1 MENKDID
8 TITYSGGKDKL
19 SFTISRQFAILYL
32 YNYVQRGDFALDKR
46 LKKLLEPS
54 YQVYF
59 MVFLLFSVACAYISV
74 PIAIIG
80 IALDGFLF
88 LAYHYR
94 ERTRRRDII
103 RYMQTVT
110 LSVGDA
116 AQASITHFPMP
127 TVIVQAAT
135 GEIIWTNDAFVEST
149 GCFDSALS
157 DNLLDLAPDFDT
169 HWLVEGKAQYP
180 GEVRIGKNVF
190 WAFGNLLSADKDRP
204 EEVLMLIYFVPCTE
218 LIEMRDAY
226 SRSRPVVAIISID
239 NYEEL
244 IKEATDLEKSSMM
257 AEINRKI
264 GEWTQDSQALLRK
277 YDRDKYIF
285 VLEEA
290 QFEKLQEK
298 KFSVLQDVRSI
309 QSRAGVV
316 ATLSIG
322 IGKDGESYEENW
334 RNASVALDMALSRGG
349 DQAVIKTRYNFDFFG
364 GLSKELEKRTK
375 VKSRVLAN
383 ALVQLI
389 RDSSQVMI
397 MGHKMSDMD
406 AFGAAVGMACAVRH
420 REKPVHIVINQD
432 KTMAHDL
439 IEKIKA
445 VPEYEDLLM
454 SPDEAMVQCDFNTLL
469 IVVDTNRP
477 DYVESL
483 PLLESINKVAV
494 IDHHRRA
501 ASYIENFALNLHEPY
516 ASSTCE
522 LVSEMLQYMVPTS
535 DILKIEAECMLAGLY
550 LDTKGFS
557 VKTGVRTFEAAAYLK
572 RAGADMS
579 EVMKLFQSNFDE
591 YIAQQRIIARAKDCG
606 EGIVLAVTEE
616 DVDRVTAAKAA
627 DSLLKINGVNASV
640 VIFRAGD
647 DVLVSARSN
656 GTVNVQRL
664 MEHLG
669 GGGNHSSAG
678 AQIMHGSVREVKAD
692 AENAIRRYQEDEDGD
707 N

>member
-1 MENKDID
+1 M
-8 TITYSGGKDKL
+8 
-19 SFTISRQFAILYL
+19 
-32 YNYVQRGDFALDKR
+32 DKR
-46 LKKLLEPS
+46 LKKLLQPS

-59 MVFLLFSVACAYISV
+59 WVFMLFAVACAYISV
-74 PIAIIG
+74 PIAVIG

-88 LAYHYR
+88 LGYHYQ

-103 RYMQTVT
+103 KYMQKVT

-127 TVIVQAAT
+127 TMIAQAAT
-135 GEIIWTNDAFVEST
+135 GQIIWTNDAFAEST
-149 GCFDSALS
+149 GLFDAALS
-157 DNLLDLAPDFDT
+157 DKLADIAPDFDT

-180 GEVRIGKNVF
+180 GEVRIGQNVF
-190 WAFGNLLSADKDRP
+190 WAFGNLLSTDEEQPD
-204 EEVLMLIYFVPCTE
+204 EVLMLIYFVPCTE

-226 SRSRPVVAIISID
+226 SSSRPVVAIISID

-244 IKEATDLEKSSMM
+244 IKEATDLEKSSLM
-257 AEINRKI
+257 ADINRKI
-264 GEWTQDSQALLRK
+264 GEWTQESQALLRK

-290 QFEKLQEK
+290 QFEKLQQK

-309 QSRAGVV
+309 QSRAGIV

-334 RNASVALDMALSRGG
+334 RNAGVALDMALSRGG

-375 VKSRVLAN
+375 VKSRVVAN

-439 IEKIKA
+439 IEKVKA
-445 VPEYEDLLM
+445 VPEYEDLLIT
-454 SPDEAMVQCDFNTLL
+454 PDEAMVQCDFNTLL
-469 IVVDTNRP
+469 IIVDTNRP
-477 DYVESL
+477 DYVESQS
-483 PLLESINKVAV
+483 LLESINKVAV

-535 DILKIEAECMLAGLY
+535 DILKIEAECMFAGLY

-591 YIAQQRIIARAKDCG
+591 YIAQQRIIADAKDCG
-606 EGIVLAVTEE
+606 EGIVLAVTSD
-616 DVDRVTAAKAA
+616 DVNRVTAAKAA

-640 VIFRAGD
+640 VVFRAGD

-656 GTVNVQRL
+656 GTVNVQL
-664 MEHLG
+664 IMEHLG

-678 AQIMHGSVREVKAD
+678 AQIMHGSVQEVKVD
-692 AENAIRRYQEDEDGD
+692 AENAIRRYQESDDSD
-707 N
+707 S

>member
-1 MENKDID
+1 M
-8 TITYSGGKDKL
+8 
-19 SFTISRQFAILYL
+19 
-32 YNYVQRGDFALDKR
+32 DKR
-46 LKKLLEPS
+46 LKKLLQPN

-59 MVFLLFSVACAYISV
+59 LVFLLFAVACAYISV
-74 PIAIIG
+74 SIALVG

-88 LAYHYR
+88 LGYYYG
-94 ERTRRRDII
+94 EQTRRRDII

-127 TVIVQAAT
+127 TVIAQVAT
-135 GEIIWTNDAFVEST
+135 GEIVWTNDAFAEHT

-157 DNLLDLAPDFDT
+157 DNLTDLAPDFDT

-190 WAFGNLLSADKDRP
+190 WAFGNLLSANSERP

-218 LIEMRDAY
+218 LVEMRDAY
-226 SRSRPVVAIISID
+226 NRSRPVVAIISID

-257 AEINRKI
+257 ADINRKI

-290 QFEKLQEK
+290 QFEKLQQK

-309 QSRAGVV
+309 QSRAGVI

-322 IGKDGESYEENW
+322 IGKDGDSYEENW
-334 RNASVALDMALSRGG
+334 RNAGVALDMALSRGG

-364 GLSKELEKRTK
+364 GLSKEFEKRTK

-420 REKPVHIVINQD
+420 REKPVHIVINQE

-439 IEKIKA
+439 IEKVKA
-445 VPEYEDLLM
+445 VPEYEDLLI
-454 SPDEAMVQCDFNTLL
+454 SPDEAMVACDFNTLL

-477 DYVESL
+477 DYVESQ
-483 PLLESINKVAV
+483 PLLQSINKVAV

-535 DILKIEAECMLAGLY
+535 DIMKIEAECMFAGLY

-591 YIAQQRIIARAKDCG
+591 YIAQQRIIADAKDCG
-606 EGIVLAVTEE
+606 EGIVLAITE
-616 DVDRVTAAKAA
+616 DTVDRATAAKAA
-627 DSLLKINGVNASV
+627 DNLLKINGVNASV
-640 VIFRAGD
+640 VVFRAGD

-656 GTVNVQRL
+656 GMVNVQL
-664 MEHLG
+664 IMEYLG

-678 AQIMHGSVREVKAD
+678 AQIMHGSVREVGVD
-692 AENAIRRYQEDEDGD
+692 AENAIRRYQENDDSD